1 METLPDNI
9 ILNHII
15 PFLIPYENVDFNT
28 FLNYRLINQLWRSL
42 IDSPAVYKSIA
53 LGFHINTR
61 IIGDGDSGVDKKRII
76 RNAIATKKHL
86 YDFRLIE
93 IFHGFNN
100 LIQLPVLYR
109 VPGLLLENM
118 IDIWSILKRHMQ
130 FNLMRGVDTWGRH
143 FIAVK
148 YLNLRNN
155 EEYIEILYN
164 KKNTKEDFDFWTYAG
179 ELNKCYIGSINIHSN
194 HSRELKTNNYE
205 MFYRIVSQNKCLV
218 SDKHVDS
225 SGVVRCILPY
235 NIQLSD
241 SSDSEFYDSDDGAP
255 QHFRDI
261 YRRKEV
267 TIYY

>member
-1 METLPDNI
+1 MDTLPDNI
-9 ILNHII
+9 ILNNIII

-28 FLNYRLINQLWRSL
+28 FLNYRLINPLWRSL
-42 IDSPAVYKSIA
+42 IDNPAVYKSMVS
-53 LGFHINTR
+53 GFHI
-61 IIGDGDSGVDKKRII
+61 DGGGVDKNRII
-76 RNAIATKKHL
+76 RTAIATKKHL

-93 IFHGFNN
+93 IFHGFER
-100 LIQLPVLYR
+100 LIQLPVLYH
-109 VPGLLLENM
+109 VPGLLLDNM
-118 IDIWSILKRHMQ
+118 IDIWGILKRHMP

-155 EEYIEILYN
+155 EEYVEILYN
-164 KKNTKEDFDFWTYAG
+164 KNKNLNLNFWTYAG
-179 ELNKCYIGSINIHSN
+179 ELNKCYIGSINMHTN
-194 HSRELKTNNYE
+194 PSRELKTNNYE

-225 SGVVRCILPY
+225 AGIIRCILPY

-241 SSDSEFYDSDDGAP
+241 DSDSEFYDSDDGAP
-255 QHFRDI
+255 KHFRDI